1 MIKATLLCV
10 TSLAV
15 GTGVGW
21 QLHGDAELPAPR
33 TLASAPTSQPSM
45 SRPAFAS
52 PTNTLDI
59 EQVRAV
65 LREELAALAKNRPG
79 QATPVLAQQPA
90 TPELVAKR
98 RVAAEE
104 IETMIRGG
112 SWGNEQRMAFH
123 QRIGML
129 DPEQGARMLREVTI
143 ALNNGTLQVS
153 TNGPP
158 L

>member
-1 MIKATLLCV
+1 MLKATLLSV
-10 TSLAV
+10 ASLAV
-15 GTGVGW
+15 GAGIGW
-21 QLHGDAELPAPR
+21 QLHGDDEPAAPR
-33 TLASAPTSQPSM
+33 AFASTPTSQPSM
-45 SRPAFAS
+45 TRPAFAS
-52 PTNTLDI
+52 AASTFDI

-65 LREELAALAKNRPG
+65 LREELAALAKHGPG
-79 QATPVLAQQPA
+79 QPAPAVVQQPA

-112 SWGNEQRMAFH
+112 NWGNEQRMAFH

-129 DPEQGARMLREVTI
+129 DAEQGARLLREVTI

>member
-1 MIKATLLCV
+1 MFKVTLFCV
-10 TSLAV
+10 ASLAV
-15 GTGVGW
+15 GAGFGW
-21 QLHGDAELPAPR
+21 QLHGDEEPTAPHALAVPPAM
-33 TLASAPTSQPSM
+33 QPSA
-45 SRPAFAS
+45 SRVALGSPAG
-52 PTNTLDI
+52 TLDI

-65 LREELAALAKNRPG
+65 LREELAVLAKNGAGRP
-79 QATPVLAQQPA
+79 APAVVQQPA

-129 DPEQGARMLREVTI
+129 DAEQGARLLREVTI